1 MLQAHPFSTLLF
13 YLSWGMDRASGADGC
28 FYDIVQ
34 LHVAL
39 EAGECSDDSFTA
51 LVCGWVNM
59 IASVWDDRMCCMYVF

>member
-1 MLQAHPFSTLLF
+1 MAF
-13 YLSWGMDRASGADGC
+13 

-51 LVCGWVNM
+51 LVCGHGWVNM